1 MRLLPIGI
9 VLLGITGHA
18 AAQQTR
24 FDVASVKQCRDENDI
39 GPGRLIMSGDRLQLP
54 CFPLIQIISIAY
66 GKTVDGTW
74 SRFPSPSI
82 EGPASLHEMVFY
94 TVEAKTD
101 HDVGEV
107 VV

>member
-39 GPGRLIMSGDRLQLP
+39 GPGRLIKYGDRLQLP
-54 CFPLIQIISIAY
+54 CFPLILILTIAF
-66 GKTVDGTW
+66 GITVDVKW
-74 SRFPSPSI
+74 SRFPSPSFV
-82 EGPASLHEMVFY
+82 GPASLHEMVFY
-94 TVEAKTD
+94 TVEAM
-101 HDVGEV
+101 
-107 VV
+107 